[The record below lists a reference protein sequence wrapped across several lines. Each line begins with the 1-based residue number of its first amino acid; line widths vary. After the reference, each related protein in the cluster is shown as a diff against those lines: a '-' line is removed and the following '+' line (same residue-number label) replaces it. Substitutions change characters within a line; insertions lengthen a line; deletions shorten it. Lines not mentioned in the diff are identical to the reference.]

1 MRDMGPAP
9 TLPSNVEAE
18 QAVLGSL
25 MVNKDVY
32 SHVADVLKPEHFH
45 DPVHAR
51 IYAICAER
59 IAEGRTAGPILL
71 RSFLEDDE
79 GLQQLGGP
87 EYIGRLASAQ
97 AIPSAARDYADEIV
111 ELAKRRRVILAAEEA
126 RAAAMDR
133 STPIEDSVSAFED
146 SALDALADG
155 STRVETGSALYWANA
170 AVGLVG
176 DAMSG
181 ETSPSLVSGFTGLD
195 ADVRIFPGDF
205 VVMGARPSVG
215 KTALAASLAWRHAE
229 QGYPTF
235 FGSAEMPGAPI
246 MLRILADMAGTN
258 GRAFAYADALRG
270 DLDEQQF
277 RSMVDAAHR
286 TQALPL
292 TIHDAAS
299 AKVSALVAAA
309 RRWLRRARQTT
320 DKTPVVWVD
329 YLQLLSGP
337 NPRAT
342 KLEDVSAISGALK
355 ALAREEEI
363 VVIALAQLN
372 RGVESRE
379 DKRPKLSDLR
389 ESGAIEQDAV
399 TALFLYR
406 DEYYAEREKPSE
418 DDVEAMMRWQE
429 RMERC
434 RGRIDIICAKQR
446 MGPVGTTTMRCNLA
460 LNRFWE
466 D

>member
-1 MRDMGPAP
+1 
-9 TLPSNVEAE
+9 
-18 QAVLGSL
+18 
-25 MVNKDVY
+25 
-32 SHVADVLKPEHFH
+32 
-45 DPVHAR
+45 
-51 IYAICAER
+51 
-59 IAEGRTAGPILL
+59 
-71 RSFLEDDE
+71 
-79 GLQQLGGP
+79 
-87 EYIGRLASAQ
+87 
-97 AIPSAARDYADEIV
+97 
-111 ELAKRRRVILAAEEA
+111 
-126 RAAAMDR
+126 
-133 STPIEDSVSAFED
+133 
-146 SALDALADG
+146 
-155 STRVETGSALYWANA
+155 ETGSALYWSTQ
-170 AVGLVG
+170 AVGMVG

-181 ETSPSLVSGFTGLD
+181 EEAPSLVSGFAGFD
-195 ADVRIFPGDF
+195 ANIRIFPGDF
-205 VVMGARPSVG
+205 VVIGARPSMG
-215 KTALAASLAWRHAE
+215 KTAKAASLAWRYAE
-229 QGYPTF
+229 HGYPVF
-235 FGSAEMPGAPI
+235 FASAEMPGAPI
-246 MLRILADMAGTN
+246 MLRILADIAGTN

-277 RSMVDAAHR
+277 RSMLDAAHR

-299 AKVSALVAAA
+299 AKVSAIVAAA
-309 RRWLRRARQTT
+309 RRWLRRVRQ
-320 DKTPVVWVD
+320 DAGHKTPVIFVD

-342 KLEDVSAISGALK
+342 KLEDVSAVSSALK
-355 ALAREEEI
+355 ALAREEG
-363 VVIALAQLN
+363 VAVIALAQLS
-372 RGVESRE
+372 RAVEQRE